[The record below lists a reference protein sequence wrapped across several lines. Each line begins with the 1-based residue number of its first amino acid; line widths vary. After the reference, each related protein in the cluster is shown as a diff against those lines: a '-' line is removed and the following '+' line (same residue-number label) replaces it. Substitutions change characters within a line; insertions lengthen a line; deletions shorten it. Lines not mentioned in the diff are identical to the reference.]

1 MKKAFLATYT
11 ITTRVVVDIDDK
23 ANPNPN
29 ENDGLFEDI
38 DYLASE
44 KIRKD
49 FLGYVGVDNLEVVED
64 TECPYGTLEN

>member
-49 FLGYVGVDNLEVVED
+49 FLGY
-64 TECPYGTLEN
+64 